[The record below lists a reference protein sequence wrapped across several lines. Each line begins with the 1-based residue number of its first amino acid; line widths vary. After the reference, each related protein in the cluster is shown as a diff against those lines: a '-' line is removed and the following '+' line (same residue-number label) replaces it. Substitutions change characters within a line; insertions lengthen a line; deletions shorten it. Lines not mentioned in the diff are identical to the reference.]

1 MGSWIH
7 CVGGK
12 TFIVAASGG
21 PLVGRGILGSQLLL
35 LLCLSSVAYRLRGD
49 VVSR

>member
-12 TFIVAASGG
+12 TLVVTASGG

-35 LLCLSSVAYRLRGD
+35 LCLSSVAYRLRGD
-49 VVSR
+49 VGSR